1 MSDDTGRG
9 APAPSRVPDIAGLR
23 AMIAS
28 VGPDDVPGIA
38 TGSRAEAGTPGADPH
53 GGDGDAG
60 EGHAGRGRGENR
72 RRRGRDAGGRGGTDG
87 SGEAADGAARASRKN
102 STGGDATEPDPVERA
117 REIVLNQL
125 TSRAKSRS
133 ELEKVLARKEIPED
147 AAREVLDRMN
157 EVGLV
162 DDAAFAK
169 AWVSERQQRN
179 HLSRRALRYELSR
192 KGVESEVLDEA
203 LETVDV
209 DDEYAAAK
217 ALAEKKF
224 RSVRSLEPQVQRRRI
239 SGALAR
245 KGFSYS
251 ITGAVLAE
259 VMRADEEPIEESL

>member
-1 MSDDTGRG
+1 MSDDTGRS
-9 APAPSRVPDIAGLR
+9 APAPSRVADIAGLR
-23 AMIAS
+23 EMIAR
-28 VGPDDVPGIA
+28 VGPDDVPGIDA
-38 TGSRAEAGTPGADPH
+38 GSGSGGGARGTELPD
-53 GGDGDAG
+53 GDGDR
-60 EGHAGRGRGENR
+60 AGRGRSEGRRRRTRDAAGR
-72 RRRGRDAGGRGGTDG
+72 RRRGGAAGAT
-87 SGEAADGAARASRKN
+87 GEAAEPADADPQDAAAGRAADES
-102 STGGDATEPDPVERA
+102 DPVERA

-125 TSRAKSRS
+125 TSRAKSRN

-147 AAREVLDRMN
+147 AARAVLDRMS

-203 LETVDV
+203 LDGVDV

-217 ALAEKKF
+217 SLAEKKY

-259 VMRADEEPIEESL
+259 VMQAGDEPVEDSL

>member
-1 MSDDTGRG
+1 MSDDIGRS
-9 APAPSRVPDIAGLR
+9 APAPSRVADIAGLR
-23 AMIAS
+23 AMIAR
-28 VGPDDVPGIA
+28 VGPDDVPGIDA
-38 TGSRAEAGTPGADPH
+38 GSGSGGGARGAELHD
-53 GGDGDAG
+53 GDGDR
-60 EGHAGRGRGENR
+60 AGRGRS
-72 RRRGRDAGGRGGTDG
+72 GGRGRRARDAPGRRERGGATG
-87 SGEAADGAARASRKN
+87 AADAQDGATAGS
-102 STGGDATEPDPVERA
+102 ATDDSDPVERA

-133 ELEKVLARKEIPED
+133 ELEKVLARKEIPGE
-147 AAREVLDRMN
+147 AAREVLDRMS

-192 KGVESEVLDEA
+192 KGVEAEVLDEA
-203 LETVDV
+203 LDGVDV

-217 ALAEKKF
+217 SLAEKKY

-259 VMRADEEPIEESL
+259 VMQADDEPGEESL